1 MLFLSVVAPMAEIA
15 PPLPAEP
22 MLPAKPLPPEP
33 VPEPLPPDAEPPAP
47 APPNTFPVIVACS
60 IFVPVAVAV
69 GLTWFVLRGKSSDP
83 DEQRW
88 ARLAEQRR
96 EAERRASEK

>member
-1 MLFLSVVAPMAEIA
+1 VSLLAYTASAW
-15 PPLPAEP
+15 
-22 MLPAKPLPPEP
+22 
-33 VPEPLPPDAEPPAP
+33 
-47 APPNTFPVIVACS
+47 TQVIVACS
-60 IFVPVAVAV
+60 IFIPVAVAA

>member
-1 MLFLSVVAPMAEIA
+1 VTLIA
-15 PPLPAEP
+15 YTAS
-22 MLPAKPLPPEP
+22 AW
-33 VPEPLPPDAEPPAP
+33 
-47 APPNTFPVIVACS
+47 TQVIVACS

-69 GLTWFVLRGKSSDP
+69 ALTWFVLHGKSSDP

-96 EAERRASEK
+96 EAERRAREE